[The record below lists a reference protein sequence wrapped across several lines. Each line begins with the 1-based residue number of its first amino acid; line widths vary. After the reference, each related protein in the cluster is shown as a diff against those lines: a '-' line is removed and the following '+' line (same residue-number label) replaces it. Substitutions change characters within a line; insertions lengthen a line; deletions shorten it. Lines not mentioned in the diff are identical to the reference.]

1 MLVTLCFII
10 ITPSYLFCAAHLP
23 YSHYIS
29 LLFPLLYYMYIIYI
43 YNFFFCS
50 FSSYSFLSL
59 PFFVKEP
66 REEEYCVLSCSYFFF
81 FFFFSHFYTLF
92 VCTVLSHFSRGRFH
106 ASFHSLSYIRISEF
120 TCDVFLF
127 YSIGLAAFIRMYTMN
142 GRGQ

>member
-81 FFFFSHFYTLF
+81 FFPTFTLSSCAQFSLIFLVVVSTHRFTLYRIYES
-92 VCTVLSHFSRGRFH
+92 LNSLAMSFS
-106 ASFHSLSYIRISEF
+106 F
-120 TCDVFLF
+120 TP
-127 YSIGLAAFIRMYTMN
+127 
-142 GRGQ
+142 